1 MDYGKGSMGCIEG
14 SEFTMDTENLSSS
27 HPNRAS
33 NNRQVLFDFWKTLPP
48 LQSIDASPEEIYGKT
63 NFYLRRAIIRT
74 LRTGIMEE
82 FNSEER
88 RRHALT
94 AQEILDLLPKHL
106 EGHPEIKIPSLT
118 NLYFHLEKL
127 EHGKAKLIQPVA
139 ILREKRKKRRF
150 PITYYGRTARI
161 ILYTGSK
168 DQFEKKVKKFAAL
181 AQLMKILKPEIQVNP
196 LNGLL
201 EKVIAFQKARAVQ
214 ISEWIEKHDEYLL
227 EAEINV
233 GDVLECLNMLD
244 PIHPEYQ
251 KILKDITELLQLD
264 LSKI

>member
-1 MDYGKGSMGCIEG
+1 
-14 SEFTMDTENLSSS
+14 MDTENLTTSN
-27 HPNRAS
+27 PNGPS
-33 NNRQVLFDFWKTLPP
+33 NERQVLFDFWKILPP
-48 LQSIDASPEEIYGKT
+48 LISIDASSEEIYGKT
-63 NFYLRRAIIRT
+63 NFFLRRAIVRI
-74 LRTGIMEE
+74 LRTGIIEE
-82 FNSEER
+82 FKGQKR

-94 AQEILDLLPKHL
+94 AQEILDLLPRHL
-106 EGHPEIKIPSLT
+106 EDDPEIKIPSLT

-127 EHGKAKLIQPVA
+127 EHGKVKLIQPVA

-168 DQFEKKVKKFAAL
+168 DQFEKKAKQFSSL
-181 AQLMKILKPEIQVNP
+181 AQLMQVLQPEIQVDQ

-201 EKVIAFQKARAVQ
+201 EKVIVFQKARAVQ
-214 ISEWIEKHDEYLL
+214 ISEWIEKHDDYCL
-227 EAEINV
+227 EAEICV

-251 KILKDITELLQLD
+251 QILKEITELLQLD